1 MCKRIAVPDASV
13 SGPSVANPGSF
24 KYHSAQPFLMLK
36 TMMLGLVL
44 AAVALSGIM
53 FVAISVTSA
62 ETVPSPLQQMRD
74 GIPIGK
80 VVCFE
85 DRVLMASQSGMPAC
99 VFEESVL
106 ELNTRGFELVG
117 DLPPGTCLTSPAA
130 SISGEPLLG
139 PLPKVCISNLPAI
152 NETAIVT
159 VTYTHDSRLDV
170 TETETQSYPRDYST
184 GWRVSLGF
192 EIVDSGN
199 MTAKPF
205 YPPGWNEPTDYE
217 YSTPTPLNTWE
228 SVTYTFEVRAVEE
241 GNNYVAG
248 VGYYGVDAHIFMY
261 LDDEETMF
269 SSEHRALY
277 PEMHQSP
284 PKMSKNEMAQAE
296 DAEHL
301 RQLAEAIKNPPP
313 NIGRSLEEGEIIEV
327 AIMWVVKEGFTPEE
341 AVEHLARH
349 ASLNVDE
356 LRRILTGADFSEDEI
371 NIVLPTSGTY
381 TAYPDGCVHMTSPS
395 GASIC
400 VLEGSVPKMEVLG
413 FELAG

>member
-1 MCKRIAVPDASV
+1 M
-13 SGPSVANPGSF
+13 
-24 KYHSAQPFLMLK
+24 
-36 TMMLGLVL
+36 
-44 AAVALSGIM
+44 
-53 FVAISVTSA
+53 
-62 ETVPSPLQQMRD
+62 
-74 GIPIGK
+74 
-80 VVCFE
+80 
-85 DRVLMASQSGMPAC
+85 
-99 VFEESVL
+99 
-106 ELNTRGFELVG
+106 G
-117 DLPPGTCLTSPAA
+117 DLPPGTCLTPPAA

-159 VTYTHDSRLDV
+159 VTYTHASHYKIITDAAL
-170 TETETQSYPRDYST
+170 QAHPIAYST
-184 GWRVSLGF
+184 GWRISPGF
-192 EIVDSGN
+192 EIVDSGS

-205 YPPGWNEPTDYE
+205 YTPGRDEPKDYR
-217 YSTPTPLNTWE
+217 YSVPTQITPGE

-241 GNNYVAG
+241 GTNYVAG
-248 VGYYGVDAHIFMY
+248 VGYYEVDAHIFMY

-269 SSEHRALY
+269 DSEHRARY
-277 PEMHQSP
+277 PEMHQQPS
-284 PKMSKNEMAQAE
+284 KMSKSDMAQAE
-296 DAEHL
+296 EAEHL

-313 NIGRSLEEGEIIEV
+313 NIGRTLEGDERIGV

-371 NIVLPTSGTY
+371 NSVLPTSGTY